1 MKKIILA
8 SGSPRRKE
16 LLSLLIGNNFEV
28 KTSAYEEDNTL
39 AMSPKDL
46 VLYHSLEKG
55 RDVAKQLPEGVV
67 IGADTVVVFDGQVL
81 GKPRNEDEAR
91 EMLNKISGQ
100 VVDIISG
107 IAVIESAT
115 KKELGDFE
123 ITKVKMKQMSAGE
136 IVDYIK
142 TGEPMDKAGAFA
154 VQDRGAVFIEKNDGW
169 YFNAV
174 GLPLFKLNNLL
185 NSLGVSIFEYK

>member
-91 EMLNKISGQ
+91 EMLEKISGQ

-107 IAVIESAT
+107 IAVIDSAA
-115 KKELGDFE
+115 KKELRDFE
-123 ITKVKMKQMSAGE
+123 ITIVKMKQMSGE
-136 IVDYIK
+136 EITAYIK

-154 VQDRGAVFIEKNDGW
+154 VQDRGAVFIEKIDGC

>member
-107 IAVIESAT
+107 IAVIDSAT

-154 VQDRGAVFIEKNDGW
+154 VQDRGAVFIEKIDGC

>member
-1 MKKIILA
+1 MRI
-8 SGSPRRKE
+8 
-16 LLSLLIGNNFEV
+16 LIGDNFEV

-39 AMSPKDL
+39 AMTPKDL

-91 EMLNKISGQ
+91 EMLEKISGQ

-107 IAVIESAT
+107 IAVIDSAA
-115 KKELGDFE
+115 KKELRDFE
-123 ITKVKMKQMSAGE
+123 ITIVKMKQMSGE
-136 IVDYIK
+136 EITAYIK

-154 VQDRGAVFIEKNDGW
+154 VQDRGAVFIEKIDGC

>member
-16 LLSLLIGNNFEV
+16 LLRMLIGDNFEV
-28 KTSAYEEDNTL
+28 KISAYEEDNTL

-55 RDVAKQLPEGVV
+55 RGVANQLPEGVV
-67 IGADTVVVFDGQVL
+67 IGADTVVVFDSQVL

-91 EMLNKISGQ
+91 EMLEKISGQ
-100 VVDIISG
+100 AVDIISG
-107 IAVIESAT
+107 IAVIDIET
-115 KKELGDFE
+115 KKELREFE
-123 ITKVKMKQMSAGE
+123 ITKIKMKRMSAEE
-136 IVDYIK
+136 ITDYIK
-142 TGEPMDKAGAFA
+142 TGVPMDRAGAFG
-154 VQDRGAVFIEKNDGW
+154 VQDKGAVFIEKIDGC

-185 NSLGVSIFEYK
+185 NQLGISIFEF

>member
-1 MKKIILA
+1 MEKIILA

-16 LLSLLIGNNFEV
+16 LLSLLIGDNFEV
-28 KTSAYEEDNTL
+28 KTSDYEEDNTL
-39 AMSPKDL
+39 TMAPKDL
-46 VLYHSLEKG
+46 VLYHSLAKG
-55 RDVAKQLPEGVV
+55 RDVAKQLSEGVV
-67 IGADTVVVFDGQVL
+67 ISADTVVVFENQVL

-91 EMLNKISGQ
+91 EMLEKINGQ
-100 VVDIISG
+100 AVDIISG
-107 IAVIESAT
+107 IAVINIEPQ
-115 KKELGDFE
+115 KELQEFQ

-136 IVDYIK
+136 IADYIK

-154 VQDRGAVFIEKNDGW
+154 VQDRGAVFIEKIDGC

-185 NSLGVSIFEYK
+185 NQLGVSVFEYK